1 MKEELNKPP
10 STSSLLSRQ
19 MFPLSCL
26 VPSSSSSSSSSSL
39 FRNPLQDSLLESKP
53 GLDLMH
59 ATEHTMA
66 NTLAQRLGSTLNPY
80 TPIMNGSSYHG
91 LNQPSGGMPEGL
103 SYHGL
108 KQQGV
113 SGLDNSSYQG
123 LNQQAGLLGVNCS
136 SYTGLNQQGVLGED
150 SSSYHS
156 LNHLGAVG
164 VGVEPKTGYAW
175 QHLKADCLQPKI
187 NHIHKAVSPLL
198 EAHRAQ
204 LAGGAANMPGP
215 PMGLDPS
222 LEMIHSRLQRDPRG
236 SRSDPQMD
244 HLRREREYRL
254 GRQTSSEQEIQAR
267 LNELPMIVRQER
279 YRRRMERQSSSEQ
292 EGSGRQRAQKHDS
305 SDAESGKEP
314 SDKRPSGWVF
324 VCIYVCLLG

>member
-1 MKEELNKPP
+1 MYCLQAEKLKEEQNKPA
-10 STSSLLSRQ
+10 TSSLLSRQ

-39 FRNPLQDSLLESKP
+39 FRNPLHDSLLESKP
-53 GLDLMH
+53 GPDLIH
-59 ATEHTMA
+59 SIEHTMA
-66 NTLAQRLGSTLNPY
+66 HALTQRLGSTLNPY
-80 TPIMNGSSYHG
+80 SPVMNGSSYLG
-91 LNQPSGGMPEGL
+91 LNQPPGLVGEGL

-113 SGLDNSSYQG
+113 SVLDNSSYPG
-123 LNQQAGLLGVNCS
+123 LNQQVGVLGVNSS
-136 SYTGLNQQGVLGED
+136 SYTGLNQQGALGD
-150 SSSYHS
+150 DNSGYHS

-164 VGVEPKTGYAW
+164 VVEPKMGYAW

-187 NHIHKAVSPLL
+187 NHIHKVVPPLL

-204 LAGGAANMPGP
+204 LTCGGANMPAP
-215 PMGLDPS
+215 PMGMDPS

-267 LNELPMIVRQER
+267 LNELPLIVRQER

-292 EGSGRQRAQKHDS
+292 EGSGKQRVPKHDS
-305 SDAESGKEP
+305 SDADSGREP
-314 SDKRPSGWVF
+314 SDKKQSG
-324 VCIYVCLLG
+324 

>member
-1 MKEELNKPP
+1 MYFFQAEKLKEEQNKPA
-10 STSSLLSRQ
+10 TSSLLSRQ

-39 FRNPLQDSLLESKP
+39 FRNPLQDSFLESKHGP
-53 GLDLMH
+53 DLTH
-59 ATEHTMA
+59 SAEHKLA
-66 NTLAQRLGSTLNPY
+66 HTLTQRLNPY
-80 TPIMNGSSYHG
+80 SPVMNGSSYHG
-91 LNQPSGGMPEGL
+91 LNQPSGLVGEGF

-113 SGLDNSSYQG
+113 MVLENTGYPG
-123 LNQQAGLLGVNCS
+123 LNQQVGVLGVNSS
-136 SYTGLNQQGVLGED
+136 SYTGLNQQGALGD
-150 SSSYHS
+150 DNSGYHS

-164 VGVEPKTGYAW
+164 VVEPKMGYAW

-187 NHIHKAVSPLL
+187 NHIHKAVPPLL

-204 LAGGAANMPGP
+204 LACGGANVPAP
-215 PMGLDPS
+215 PMGMDPS

-267 LNELPMIVRQER
+267 LNELPLIVRQER

-292 EGSGRQRAQKHDS
+292 EGSGKQRVQKRDS
-305 SDAESGKEP
+305 SDGDSGREP
-314 SDKRPSGWVF
+314 SDKKPSA
-324 VCIYVCLLG
+324 